1 MKKFA
6 SLSHKKLPK
15 YKKTLVTTTN
25 VLAVTAGLLML
36 PSATQADV
44 LAKNVGDLEIYQA
57 ADGSKINLMMMLDTS
72 GSMGISSLVLPTNN
86 SYGSP
91 GDVTSS
97 LCSKVGVVETG
108 SDKAMNEWQYNAI
121 DNRPGSA
128 TKDKKSFIKTVT
140 VNGQAIPYYL
150 RGCGTPN
157 INSAGVLIETGQGK
171 FDRLSRLK
179 DALIQ
184 LLAGTSISDSVSVG
198 LGNFSSKTP
207 ILVGNTTNK
216 LVDGHSGS
224 ILVPVAPLTQSQRL
238 KLIQAIAAY
247 KSVDTTTNED
257 GTPNGNLKL
266 SSTTYPD
273 ISKSS
278 SGTPSAHAYAEAGA
292 YMMGTT
298 TGVDPLPPTRTSILY
313 DGYSVM
319 QKLDDATQQV
329 YYVCVGLGS
338 ERPEALGST
347 VFACDNEWNKK
358 EADWYDTTN
367 KRMGSTIKI
376 YKPNVTGGWTPV
388 TPTELYNTA
397 GVGAINSLWET
408 HSKLPVGWR
417 YGGWMKVANEP
428 MDIEP
433 IGSKVWGNK
442 GANNLVSYR
451 SSPFSLKTATPST
464 TITTNPV
471 DNNYGGFAYSA
482 DDTKSGDNYIR
493 GATATNSVTAR
504 CDANGIYFLTDGAPN
519 STKDSMAQTIV
530 NKSLNDDARYTIA
543 AKPTAGLSSPTL
555 TAGVFTGETGGWEWI
570 GEYAKRLNDKE
581 KNPAGIK
588 ISTAIAG
595 FGSSFDGLTK
605 RPDGTYDC
613 DTAGASPDAK
623 NACKWGQK
631 GQGYGEGGF
640 FYTQS
645 SSDIANS
652 ILTYIASLNNT
663 IPTAP
668 SGTITI
674 PKDPYRAIGELPYA
688 FLPTLESQL
697 SGENNTNNIWP
708 GNVKKYSLKDGTLY
722 GQDNNALFSNVNGDL
737 NSATRDLWQDS
748 NYTVTNSTTGI
759 NETKND
765 AVKAGGI
772 YQNLVAPNTTNST
785 ATRNIWV
792 EDITAANATTTTLR
806 QISVNEA
813 GVSSGFDALLDLGI
827 KAYSR
832 ANQIKLLKFLGY
844 ESATNNNVTKSL
856 DEWAN
861 TTNAGVAIKD
871 LVLVKPTNPIKVLG
885 ASVHSKPVAV
895 SYGATLENGRVKD
908 AARDDYVLFGSMDGA
923 LHLADADDYSNNGN
937 SKDGGTEKL
946 AVIPKVMMSQVDALV
961 PNSKYIASTTRPASV
976 PYFGIDG
983 GWVVNTNY
991 TYNYAANKV
1000 TANKVYAYGGM
1011 RLGGKGLLGFDLT
1024 TSTNP
1029 TVAFSGLN
1037 KALIDSDTAGFE
1049 RIGNIWNPPTVIK
1062 VKTSDSDTIGTEAL
1076 VFGGGYDKCYENQN
1090 FQIGV
1095 TATTK
1100 NGIDSTCAAKPQ
1112 AEGNAV
1118 YIINAT
1124 TGALMWSATF
1134 DATATGD
1141 FNGKAYMKHSIV
1153 GGVTALDRN
1162 NDGFMDQLYFDDLG
1176 GQVFR
1181 ADFKNGTVATDK
1193 GRVVRL
1199 LKDEA
1204 EATSMARRFYER
1216 PNVSFHR
1223 NTADNKLIAVINVIS
1238 GDRSSPLS
1246 KIRGGTTAAD
1256 VANNADRLYGIID
1269 TDVTLADTTFYATT
1283 HVPTIKDLVVNTTT
1297 PASSNFAK
1305 LGTLDATNTKAT
1317 LTTSLQNYS
1326 KHGWYYPLTKFD
1338 GYDNVK
1344 YSKGLGRSEII
1355 AAQLYTS
1362 VYNPDMNYSAAD
1374 GCTAKITGGSEREM
1388 YCLPWGICSD
1398 DSSTNGTG
1406 GYERAGQG
1414 IQEIN
1419 FGPQSATQLNQR
1431 LMIGTM
1437 TLTSAVVSANRRGW
1451 GDDPNKILSTT
1462 VGGIGLKKDSQDQG
1476 SSSSLISKINGNG
1489 NMPRDIFLE
1498 RYILTPKRWYEQN

>member
-44 LAKNVGDLEIYQA
+44 LAKNVGDLEIYQSVE
-57 ADGSKINLMMMLDTS
+57 GGVNLMLMIDTS
-72 GSMGISSLVLPTNN
+72 GSMGISSLVLPKINP
-86 SYGSP
+86 YGSP
-91 GDVTSS
+91 GDVDVPLCGLKNNKEIAGNDSVPTQPIAERFYDAPS
-97 LCSKVGVVETG
+97 LK
-108 SDKAMNEWQYNAI
+108 
-121 DNRPGSA
+121 
-128 TKDKKSFIKTVT
+128 KTVT
-140 VNGQAIPYYL
+140 VNNTSKDYYL
-150 RGCGTPN
+150 RGCYNKT
-157 INSAGVLIETGQGK
+157 SAGRYLKADGTETTDPKQAVIIY
-171 FDRLSRLK
+171 DRLSRLK
-179 DALIQ
+179 DALIT
-184 LLAGTSISDSVSVG
+184 LLAGTAVSNNVTMG
-198 LGNFSSKTP
+198 LGNFSSRTPYKLGKTGNYLVDSHSGT
-207 ILVGNTTNK
+207 ILVEAAK
-216 LVDGHSGS
+216 LT
-224 ILVPVAPLTQSQRL
+224 PAQRL
-238 KLIQAIAAY
+238 KLINILASF
-247 KSVDTTTNED
+247 KSVDAFTNED
-257 GTPNGNLKL
+257 GSDSSSRYVSSWNQPNE
-266 SSTTYPD
+266 Y
-273 ISKSS
+273 KSS
-278 SGTPSAHAYAEAGA
+278 GGTPTAQAYAEAGA
-292 YMMGTT
+292 AMLGTT
-298 TGVDPLPPTRTSILY
+298 TGSVSSYLPSTSTTDLVY
-313 DGYSVM
+313 DGYAVVRNPFG
-319 QKLDDATQQV
+319 KNTQT
-329 YYVCVGLGS
+329 YFVCITPS
-338 ERPEALGST
+338 TDKSDALGFT
-347 VFACDNEWNKK
+347 NNVIQCQNDWQGNKIG
-358 EADWYDTTN
+358 N
-367 KRMGSTIKI
+367 
-376 YKPNVTGGWTPV
+376 KPNSNNLITYTLPMPMPNGTTVSTYVNDEAGYYTLIENFPAGTKMGGWQ
-388 TPTELYNTA
+388 
-397 GVGAINSLWET
+397 
-408 HSKLPVGWR
+408 
-417 YGGWMKVANEP
+417 KVANEP

-433 IGSKVWGNK
+433 VTGKVWPHPNPK
-442 GANNLVSYR
+442 EEENSKSRSLFVYR
-451 SSPFSLKTATPST
+451 TSPFSMKLVGGKPA
-464 TITTNPV
+464 
-471 DNNYGGFAYSA
+471 DNTYGGFDYSTQ
-482 DDTKSGDNYIR
+482 DSKSRTGSTYIPIASQS
-493 GATATNSVTAR
+493 G
-504 CDANGIYFLTDGAPN
+504 CDGNGIYFLTDGAPN
-519 STKDSMAQTIV
+519 STKPSIASTIMNLTLGTNGNFTTTV
-530 NKSLNDDARYTIA
+530 PAGGLVSPPLNSSLFA
-543 AKPTAGLSSPTL
+543 
-555 TAGVFTGETGGWEWI
+555 GETGGWEYI
-570 GEYAKRLNDKE
+570 GEYAKRLSDKT
-581 KNPAGIK
+581 KNPRAVSIK
-588 ISTAIAG
+588 TAVAG

-605 RPDGTYDC
+605 KLDGTYDC

-645 SSDIANS
+645 SDDIANS

-813 GVSSGFDALLDLGI
+813 GVSSGFDALLDSN
-827 KAYSR
+827 AYSR
-832 ANQIKLLKFLGY
+832 SNQIKLLKFLGY

-861 TTNAGVAIKD
+861 TTNAVVAIKD
-871 LVLVKPTNPIKVLG
+871 LVLVKPTYPIKVLG

-923 LHLADADDYSNNGN
+923 LHLADADNYNSNN
-937 SKDGGTEKL
+937 GGTEKL
-946 AVIPKVMMSQVDALV
+946 AIIPRVMMLNQVDALV

-991 TYNYAANKV
+991 TYNYAADKV

-1011 RLGGKGLLGFDLT
+1011 RLGGMPLGGKGLLGFDLT

-1029 TVAFSGLN
+1029 KVAFSGLN
-1037 KALIDSDTAGFE
+1037 KALIDNYTAGFE
-1049 RIGNIWNPPTVIK
+1049 RIGHIWNPPTVIK

-1095 TATTK
+1095 TATTT

-1283 HVPTIKDLVVNTTT
+1283 HVPTIKDLVVSTTT

-1305 LGTLDATNTKAT
+1305 LGTLDNTNTKAT